1 MNVEDLIAPHLREMQ
16 PYTPIVPFEV
26 LSRRLGRR
34 PEDIVKLDANENPYG
49 PSPRA
54 LEAIAQANTL
64 HIYPDP
70 DQTLL
75 REAISDYIGVPMEH
89 ILCGAGGDEIIDLIG
104 RAFIQPG
111 DAIIDLPPTFGMY
124 RWEAD
129 VVNAQ
134 YVKAPRREDFSVN
147 VEAIERLVIGNW
159 RLDEAQSQITN
170 YKLLFLTNPNNPDG
184 STICDEQ
191 LTRLLALPLVVVLD
205 EAYIDFSSQP
215 SRASWVLQ
223 HDNLIVLRTFS
234 KLAGMAGLR
243 VGYGVFPLP
252 VIKHLW
258 KIKQPYTPNVAGT
271 VAAIAALSD
280 RDYLRDNVH
289 KLIAERGR
297 LGELLSKFEWLQPLP
312 SESNFILC
320 RIGRDAPFP
329 TGGRS
334 GRVSTDI
341 PSGKELKLALEQH
354 GVLVRWFDKDGLRD
368 CIRISVGRPD
378 QTDRLIETLKIL
390 ATPK

>member
-1 MNVEDLIAPHLREMQ
+1 MDVESLISPHLREMQ

-26 LSRRLGRR
+26 LSRRLGRK

-54 LEAIAQANTL
+54 LAAIAQASTL

-75 REAISDYIGVPMEH
+75 REAISDYISVPMEH

-134 YVKAPRREDFSVN
+134 YVKVPRREDFSVD

-159 RLDEAQSQITN
+159 RLDRAQSQITN
-170 YKLLFLTNPNNPDG
+170 YKLLFLTSPNNPDG

-191 LTRLLALPLVVVLD
+191 LKRLLALPLVVVLD

-258 KIKQPYTPNVAGT
+258 KIKQPYTPNVAGA

-297 LGELLSKFEWLQPLP
+297 MGELLSEFDWLQPLP

-320 RIGRDAPFP
+320 RITEDLRGLGDP
-329 TGGRS
+329 GGL
-334 GRVSTDI
+334 VPI
-341 PSGKELKLALEQH
+341 GKQVKIALEQH

-378 QTDRLIETLKIL
+378 QTDKLIEVLRFIALGGTL
-390 ATPK
+390 